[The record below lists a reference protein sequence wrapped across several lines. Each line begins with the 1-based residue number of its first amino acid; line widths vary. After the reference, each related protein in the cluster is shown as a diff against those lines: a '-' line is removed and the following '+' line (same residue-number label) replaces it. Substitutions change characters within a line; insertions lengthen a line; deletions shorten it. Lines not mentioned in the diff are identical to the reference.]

1 MGRWVVPEAGQKCH
15 GPGHVGLGSEGVDEN
30 GERKGFKRWV
40 CEEGC
45 DGEVGC
51 GVEVVREAE
60 AWDEEVDVCEVFLG

>member
-1 MGRWVVPEAGQKCH
+1 MGRWVVPEAGQKRH

-30 GERKGFKRWV
+30 GERQGFKRWV

-51 GVEVVREAE
+51 GVEVV
-60 AWDEEVDVCEVFLG
+60 